1 MRLAAKP
8 SNDCISGNTGQGIA
22 QQLCFETAGD
32 PGGNWYRGSADL
44 SPARRRPNKYDNVV
58 SVCCATVVCRSR
70 LDMLKF

>member
-22 QQLCFETAGD
+22 QWLYLKRQGILEVIGTE
-32 PGGNWYRGSADL
+32 GSADL

-58 SVCCATVVCRSR
+58 SVCCATVVCRSCF
-70 LDMLKF
+70 DMLKF